1 MPNTTLEMSEFG
13 NSARAEFCAELA
25 IVRRINKAA
34 QNCEILQIIFQQFAA
49 IQQLFRHWWLPQPA
63 QSILV

>member
-25 IVRRINKAA
+25 IMRRINKAA
-34 QNCEILQIIFQQFAA
+34 QNGEILQIIFQQFAA
-49 IQQLFRHWWLPQPA
+49 IQQLFRH
-63 QSILV
+63 